1 MVTDGKLAIAVA
13 VVLFGIAVATLSLSD
28 NARQEFPAIPAQ
40 TNEHEISVVGTASEI
55 VAADLLV
62 VRIGVETQEDTARGA
77 LESNSDLMD
86 GTIGAIL
93 EAGIPQEDVSTSRFD
108 IRPVY
113 QGFEVDGLYTQ
124 ELVGYRVTNTVTVE
138 TAMLDSAADIVDGAV
153 GAGANRIDTI
163 YFTLSPDRQTAIQRD
178 LIEDAV
184 LNAMDRAQ
192 EILEPLGHEIVGVKT
207 VSMFDGKPYAQ
218 ESFAFARADTD
229 RSSTQ
234 LFAPDQTVATSVQ
247 VTFLI
252 ALSVL

>member
-1 MVTDGKLAIAVA
+1 
-13 VVLFGIAVATLSLSD
+13 
-28 NARQEFPAIPAQ
+28 
-40 TNEHEISVVGTASEI
+40 
-55 VAADLLV
+55 
-62 VRIGVETQEDTARGA
+62 
-77 LESNSDLMD
+77 MD

-163 YFTLSPDRQTAIQRD
+163 YFTLSPDRQTEIQRD

-192 EILEPLGHEIVGVKT
+192 EILEPLNHEIAGVKA
-207 VSMFDGKPYAQ
+207 VSMFGGKPYAQ

-234 LFAPDQTVATSVQ
+234 LFAPDQTVTTSVQ

-252 ALSVL
+252 APPRL